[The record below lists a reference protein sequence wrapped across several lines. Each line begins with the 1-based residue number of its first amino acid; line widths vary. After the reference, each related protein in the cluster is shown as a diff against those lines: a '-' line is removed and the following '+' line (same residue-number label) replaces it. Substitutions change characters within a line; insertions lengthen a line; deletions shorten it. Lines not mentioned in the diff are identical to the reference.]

1 MYTDEDLTP
10 VYLRILGDGCLL
22 ERDQWRVDCM
32 WDLAWSS
39 ILDEITI
46 AQDKEIIRL
55 AELRGESITD
65 TLLNNLRLFRY
76 L

>member
-1 MYTDEDLTP
+1 MCTDEDLTP
-10 VYLRILGDGCLL
+10 IYLRILGDGYLL

-32 WDLAWSS
+32 WELAWSS